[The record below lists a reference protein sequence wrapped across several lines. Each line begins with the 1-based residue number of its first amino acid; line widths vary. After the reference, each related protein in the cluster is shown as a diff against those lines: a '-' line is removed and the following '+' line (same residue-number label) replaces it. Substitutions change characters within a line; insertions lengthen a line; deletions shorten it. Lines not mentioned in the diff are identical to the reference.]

1 MAQYQAQSPPPPS
14 RWILHVDMDAF
25 FAAVEIQR
33 RPELAGKPVVVG
45 GRGDPKSR
53 GVAAT
58 ASYEARRFGIRSAMP
73 LREAYRRCPHAVFLP
88 VDYPAYAA
96 VSEKFVDILMRH
108 SSRIETVGLDEAYLD
123 VTATPDPEALARR
136 IKEEIFQELGLTA
149 SVGVAPNKLLA
160 KIASDFK
167 KPDGLTVIRAEDA
180 KSWLADLPVRKLWG
194 VGPKTEERLKTLG
207 IHTVG
212 QLAQADPDRIL
223 EVFGRSWGK
232 SLLEHATG
240 CDDSEVV
247 SEWGPKSM
255 SRETTF
261 ETDVQDPRDLW
272 GTVESLASGLC
283 EDLRAQGIVGRT
295 VTLKIRF
302 SDFKTITRS
311 KSVGRPFDDEG
322 TMIDTVRKIFE
333 RTEFVRPVRLL
344 GVRMSNLEEKSR
356 YFRRAMFDESLA
368 LPGFE
373 EFTGS

>member
-1 MAQYQAQSPPPPS
+1 MVMPPINTS

-25 FAAVEIQR
+25 FAAIEIQR
-33 RPELAGKPVVVG
+33 RPDLAGKPVVVG
-45 GRGDPKSR
+45 GRGDPQSR

-73 LREAYRRCPHAVFLP
+73 LREAYRRCPQAVFLP

-123 VTATPDPEALARR
+123 VTGTPEPEALALR
-136 IKEEIFQELGLTA
+136 IKDEIFQELGLTA
-149 SVGVAPNKLLA
+149 SVGIAPNKLLA
-160 KIASDFK
+160 KLASDFK
-167 KPDGLTVIRAEDA
+167 KPDGLTVIRGEDA
-180 KSWLADLPVRKLWG
+180 TSWLADLPVRKLWG
-194 VGPKTEERLKTLG
+194 VGPKTEERLKILG
-207 IHTVG
+207 IHKIG
-212 QLAQADPDRIL
+212 QLAQADPNRIL
-223 EVFGRSWGK
+223 EGFGRSWGK
-232 SLLEHATG
+232 SLLDHATG

-261 ETDVQDPRDLW
+261 ETDIQDPSDLW

-311 KSVGRPFDDEG
+311 KSLGRPFDDEG
-322 TMIDTVRKIFE
+322 TMNQTVREIFA
-333 RTEFVRPVRLL
+333 RTNFLLPVRLL
-344 GVRMSNLEEKSR
+344 GVRASNLEEKSR
-356 YFRRAMFDESLA
+356 FVRRALSEETLP

-373 EFTGS
+373 DSTGLGSF